1 MDTEDKYNEIMS
13 EAHVTKQIIL
23 TPADETKVEVYD
35 NKIKIN
41 ILSDIK
47 DLAEMIFFNQV
58 VAWRMEM

>member
-1 MDTEDKYNEIMS
+1 MS
-13 EAHVTKQIIL
+13 ESHVAKQIIL
-23 TPADETKVEVYD
+23 TPSSKTKVEVYD

-41 ILSDIK
+41 ILADIK

>member
-1 MDTEDKYNEIMS
+1 MS

-23 TPADETKVEVYD
+23 APADETKVEVYD